1 MSPIPSLI
9 KSLVLCWLVAVLA
22 GCGGSPARAPV
33 EARQAPAAEGAQADI
48 HSVHKGD
55 TLYSIAWAH
64 GLDFRDVAR
73 WNAIAP
79 PYRIY
84 PGQRLSLTPPS
95 GAAAVAR
102 RPTAERSPA
111 RPAPSSR
118 PPPGPAPPAKGTPS
132 APAPR
137 RAGPLEW
144 RWPAK
149 GLLEAR
155 FGGDGGSKGI
165 DIAGRPGTPIVAASP
180 GKVVYSGGG
189 LRGYGKLIIIKHNNT
204 HLSAY
209 AHNEQLLVQ
218 EGEWVDGGQRI
229 AVMGRSG
236 TTRVKLHFQIRRN
249 GQPVD
254 PLLYLPG
261 NKPPAERAD
270 A

>member
-9 KSLVLCWLVAVLA
+9 KTLVLCWLVALLA
-22 GCGGSPARAPV
+22 ACGGSPARAPV
-33 EARQAPAAEGAQADI
+33 EGRQGPAVERSPADI
-48 HSVHKGD
+48 HTVRRGD

-73 WNAIAP
+73 WNTITP

-84 PGQRLSLTPPS
+84 PGQRLSLAAPS
-95 GAAAVAR
+95 ASAAAAR
-102 RPTAERSPA
+102 RPTVKESPA
-111 RPAPSSR
+111 KPPPSAR
-118 PPPGPAPPAKGTPS
+118 PPPPARQPPSSAPPKTV
-132 APAPR
+132 
-137 RAGPLEW
+137 GPLKW
-144 RWPAK
+144 QWPAT

-155 FGGDGGSKGI
+155 FGGGGGSKGI
-165 DIAGRPGTPIVAASP
+165 DIAGRQGTAIIAASA

-209 AHNEQLLVQ
+209 AHNDQLLVQ
-218 EGEWVDGGQRI
+218 EGEWVNGGQRI
-229 AVMGRSG
+229 ARMGQSG

-261 NKPPAERAD
+261 KKPPAERAD

>member
-1 MSPIPSLI
+1 MSPISSLI
-9 KSLVLCWLVAVLA
+9 KTLVLCWLVALLA

-33 EARQAPAAEGAQADI
+33 EGRQGPAVGKAQADI

-73 WNAIAP
+73 WNTIAP

-95 GAAAVAR
+95 G
-102 RPTAERSPA
+102 TPA
-111 RPAPSSR
+111 ITRPAPSVQVPVEPAPSTR
-118 PPPGPAPPAKGTPS
+118 PPPRSTPPARSPPS
-132 APAPR
+132 SASPR

-144 RWPAK
+144 RWPAT

-155 FGGDGGSKGI
+155 FGGSGASKGI
-165 DIAGRPGTPIVAASP
+165 DIVGRSGTPIVAASP

-209 AHNEQLLVQ
+209 AHNDQLLVQ
-218 EGEWVDGGQRI
+218 EGEWVDGGQHI
-229 AVMGRSG
+229 ARMGQSG

-261 NKPPAERAD
+261 KKPPAERAD

>member
-9 KSLVLCWLVAVLA
+9 NMLVLCCLMALLA
-22 GCGGSPARAPV
+22 GCGGSPVRAPV
-33 EARQAPAAEGAQADI
+33 EGRQAPATERPRGDI
-48 HSVHKGD
+48 HTVRKGD

-73 WNAIAP
+73 WNTIVP

-84 PGQRLSLTPPS
+84 PGQRLSLTTRPGS
-95 GAAAVAR
+95 SMAA
-102 RPTAERSPA
+102 RPSPA
-111 RPAPSSR
+111 VKAPAKSVSSSR
-118 PPPGPAPPAKGTPS
+118 PPPRSTP
-132 APAPR
+132 PAPR
-137 RAGPLEW
+137 PPSSAAPGTAGALEW
-144 RWPAK
+144 RWPAA

-155 FGGDGGSKGI
+155 YGGRGGSKGI
-165 DIAGRPGTPIVAASP
+165 DIAGRPGTSIIAASA

-229 AVMGRSG
+229 ARMGQSG

-261 NKPPAERAD
+261 SKPPTERAD
-270 A
+270 V

>member
-9 KSLVLCWLVAVLA
+9 KPLLLFWLAAMLA

-33 EARQAPAAEGAQADI
+33 EGRQAPVAERPAAG
-48 HSVHKGD
+48 VHTVRKGD

-73 WNAIAP
+73 RNAIAP

-84 PGQRLSLTPPS
+84 PGQRLSLTAPS
-95 GAAAVAR
+95 GSGTVAR
-102 RPTAERSPA
+102 RPPA
-111 RPAPSSR
+111 RETPAKSAPSVKSQ
-118 PPPGPAPPAKGTPS
+118 PQPAPPARSPPTS
-132 APAPR
+132 AAPET
-137 RAGPLEW
+137 AGKPKW
-144 RWPAK
+144 RWPAA
-149 GLLEAR
+149 GRLEAR
-155 FGGDGGSKGI
+155 FDGGGGNKGI
-165 DIAGRPGTPIVAASP
+165 DIVGLPGTAIVAASA

-189 LRGYGKLIIIKHNNT
+189 LRGYGKLIIVKHNNT

-218 EGEWVDGGQRI
+218 EGEWVDGGQLI
-229 AVMGRSG
+229 ARMGQSG

-261 NKPPAERAD
+261 KKPPAERAD